1 MPTHQ
6 QKGIHHTRMQN
17 VGLVRMP
24 EASDKNE
31 TDETKR

>member
-17 VGLVRMP
+17 IELVP